1 MDILKKNIRMSR
13 RKSQAM
19 NQITLEED
27 MNVPD
32 SKADAAGIIQQ
43 RGRIKVEESKILENQ
58 ILTTGYLEVW
68 ILYLSDNENHQV
80 HRLQTKLPFTEKLNL
95 DGAKPGDNISLKW
108 EIEDIRVQLI
118 NSRKISI
125 QALVTFE
132 AAVEELY
139 DAQAAVEIKDFPDI
153 SVKTKELHPLSMIVQ
168 KKDIF
173 RIKDEISLA
182 SNKPNIG
189 EILWENIQL
198 RSWDVRVQDGSL
210 SIKGELFAFVLY
222 AADDEEGTR
231 QWIESVVPFQGEIE
245 CAGCRPEMIPDIE
258 VILAESTLEVR
269 PDYDGEERILQLDAV
284 LELDIRIYDEDT
296 VQILEDVY
304 APSKELIPVF
314 REETY
319 ESLLI
324 RNYAKNRISDRIHI
338 SGTAP
343 KLLQICHCSGEVKVD
358 EIAKTEQG
366 IRMEGAV
373 AISVLYITADDD
385 RPFALLEGV
394 IPFSHEMEAEGIANE
409 CRFHLQPQLEQLT
422 ASMLGGEEVELKGT
436 ISLNLFA
443 VRIRRQ
449 NCIRDIEEKELDL
462 KKIQDSPGIVCYVVQ
477 PEDTLWDIAK
487 KYYTTPERL
496 KKLNQIKEEIRPG
509 QKLLLVKSATV

>member
-80 HRLQTKLPFTEKLNL
+80 HRLQTKLSFTEKLNL
-95 DGAKPGDNISLKW
+95 EGAKPGDNISLKW

-210 SIKGELFAFVLY
+210 SIKGELFVFVLY

>member
-32 SKADAAGIIQQ
+32 SKTDAAGIIQQ

-95 DGAKPGDNISLKW
+95 EGAKPGDNISLKW

-210 SIKGELFAFVLY
+210 SIKGELFVFVLY

>member
-1 MDILKKNIRMSR
+1 M
-13 RKSQAM
+13 
-19 NQITLEED
+19 
-27 MNVPD
+27 
-32 SKADAAGIIQQ
+32 
-43 RGRIKVEESKILENQ
+43 
-58 ILTTGYLEVW
+58 
-68 ILYLSDNENHQV
+68 
-80 HRLQTKLPFTEKLNL
+80 
-95 DGAKPGDNISLKW
+95 
-108 EIEDIRVQLI
+108 
-118 NSRKISI
+118 
-125 QALVTFE
+125 
-132 AAVEELY
+132 
-139 DAQAAVEIKDFPDI
+139 
-153 SVKTKELHPLSMIVQ
+153 
-168 KKDIF
+168 
-173 RIKDEISLA
+173 
-182 SNKPNIG
+182 
-189 EILWENIQL
+189 
-198 RSWDVRVQDGSL
+198 
-210 SIKGELFAFVLY
+210 
-222 AADDEEGTR
+222 
-231 QWIESVVPFQGEIE
+231 
-245 CAGCRPEMIPDIE
+245 
-258 VILAESTLEVR
+258 
-269 PDYDGEERILQLDAV
+269 
-284 LELDIRIYDEDT
+284 
-296 VQILEDVY
+296 QILEDVY

>member
-95 DGAKPGDNISLKW
+95 EGAKPGDNISLKW

-210 SIKGELFAFVLY
+210 SIKGELFVFVLY

-496 KKLNQIKEEIRPG
+496 KKMNQIKEEIRPG

>member
-95 DGAKPGDNISLKW
+95 EGAKPGDNISLKW

-210 SIKGELFAFVLY
+210 SIKGELFVFVLY

-304 APSKELIPVF
+304 TPSKELIPVF